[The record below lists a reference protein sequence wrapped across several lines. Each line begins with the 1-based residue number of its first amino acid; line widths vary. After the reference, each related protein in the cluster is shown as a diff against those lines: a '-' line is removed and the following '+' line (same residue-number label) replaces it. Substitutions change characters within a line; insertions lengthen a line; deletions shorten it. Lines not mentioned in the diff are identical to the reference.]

1 MIRIREVR
9 VIDDEN
15 QQLGV
20 MQTSEAL
27 ALAQEKGLDL
37 VEVAPTA
44 VPPVCRILDYGQY
57 KYELQKR
64 EREAKKKQKSQT
76 FKEIR
81 LRVKIDVNDLR
92 TKLRRAGQ
100 FLDEGDRVKVT
111 VQFRGREMSHA
122 NLGRDLLDR
131 AAELLTE
138 HGTVERPP
146 LLEGRNMYIVMA
158 PLEKRAEKK
167 TERARAA
174 RRTSRQPQPAAP
186 PNGGETIGDAIAAK
200 GKAPTA
206 TVEPPAAGRSAA
218 AGGTGI
224 AVPKIKTHKGTAKRY
239 KKTGSGKW
247 VRPKAWRG
255 HHLEIKSSRRTR
267 RYAGKADRLARPTRS
282 SCERLLPHA

>member
-20 MQTSEAL
+20 MPTFRAL

-44 VPPVCRILDYGQY
+44 APPVCRILDYGQY
-57 KYELQKR
+57 KYEIQKR

-92 TKLRRAGQ
+92 TKLRRAAM

-131 AAELLTE
+131 AAELLAE

-158 PLEKRAEKK
+158 PLEKRPDKQPKAGEEATGTLTAK
-167 TERARAA
+167 AA
-174 RRTSRQPQPAAP
+174 VAANGSE
-186 PNGGETIGDAIAAK
+186 NGGDTGGDTIRDALTAK
-200 GKAPTA
+200 GQASTA
-206 TVEPPAAGRSAA
+206 TVQPPAPEEAQ
-218 AGGTGI
+218 
-224 AVPKIKTHKGTAKRY
+224 
-239 KKTGSGKW
+239 
-247 VRPKAWRG
+247 RPAEQG
-255 HHLEIKSSRRTR
+255 
-267 RYAGKADRLARPTRS
+267 
-282 SCERLLPHA
+282 

>member
-9 VIDDEN
+9 VIDEEN

-20 MQTSEAL
+20 MLAAEAL
-27 ALAQEKGLDL
+27 TLAQEKGLDL

-64 EREAKKKQKSQT
+64 EREAKRKQKSQT

-131 AAELLTE
+131 AAELLLE

-158 PLEKRAEKK
+158 PLEKRPEKK
-167 TERARAA
+167 ADKTEGAA
-174 RRTSRQPQPAAP
+174 AEPPVGPQTAGP
-186 PNGGETIGDAIAAK
+186 PNGGGQTIGDVVAAK
-200 GKAPTA
+200 GQAPTA
-206 TVEPPAAGRSAA
+206 TVEPPAADDTPQPAEQG
-218 AGGTGI
+218 
-224 AVPKIKTHKGTAKRY
+224 
-239 KKTGSGKW
+239 
-247 VRPKAWRG
+247 
-255 HHLEIKSSRRTR
+255 
-267 RYAGKADRLARPTRS
+267 
-282 SCERLLPHA
+282 

>member
-1 MIRIREVR
+1 M
-9 VIDDEN
+9 IDDEG

-20 MQTSEAL
+20 MPTFKAL

-44 VPPVCRILDYGQY
+44 IPPVCRILDYGQY

-100 FLDEGDRVKVT
+100 FLGEGDRVKVT
-111 VQFRGREMSHA
+111 VQFRGREMTHA

-131 AAELLTE
+131 AAELLAE

-146 LLEGRNMYIVMA
+146 LLEGRSMYIVMA
-158 PLEKRAEKK
+158 PLDKRAEKK
-167 TERARAA
+167 SDTAD
-174 RRTSRQPQPAAP
+174 SQPADQDSGPAAAP
-186 PNGGETIGDAIAAK
+186 RDVDGQTIGDALAAK
-200 GKAPTA
+200 GQR
-206 TVEPPAAGRSAA
+206 PPAAKPDEPPPAS
-218 AGGTGI
+218 
-224 AVPKIKTHKGTAKRY
+224 V
-239 KKTGSGKW
+239 
-247 VRPKAWRG
+247 
-255 HHLEIKSSRRTR
+255 EQ
-267 RYAGKADRLARPTRS
+267 
-282 SCERLLPHA
+282 

>member
-20 MQTSEAL
+20 MPTIQAL
-27 ALAQEKGLDL
+27 TLAQEKGLDL

-44 VPPVCRILDYGQY
+44 IPPVCRILDYGQY

-131 AAELLTE
+131 AAELLAE

-167 TERARAA
+167 TDDAAGEERPAGAATEAAEPEAPAKGETSVMRWPPRAPPGKG
-174 RRTSRQPQPAAP
+174 RRRQPSWNLQP
-186 PNGGETIGDAIAAK
+186 
-200 GKAPTA
+200 
-206 TVEPPAAGRSAA
+206 
-218 AGGTGI
+218 
-224 AVPKIKTHKGTAKRY
+224 PKSH
-239 KKTGSGKW
+239 
-247 VRPKAWRG
+247 
-255 HHLEIKSSRRTR
+255 SSQQNRD
-267 RYAGKADRLARPTRS
+267 K
-282 SCERLLPHA
+282 